1 MEIVMTKV
9 SKLAL
14 AAALAAAAASPA
26 FAQSFN
32 PGDGGMNS
40 LPLQYQADGGRNR
53 WTAPLPAPQ
62 SNVQVAAR
70 KSAGSQL
77 AAHVNKSTIKFAS
90 PRVARHGA

>member
-1 MEIVMTKV
+1 MEIVMTKI
-9 SKLAL
+9 SKLVL
-14 AAALAAAAASPA
+14 AAALAAATISPA
-26 FAQSFN
+26 LAQSFN

-53 WTAPLPAPQ
+53 WTVPLTAPQ
-62 SNVQVAAR
+62 SNVQVAAH

-77 AAHVNKSTIKFAS
+77 AAHVNKSAIKVAS